1 MKIQNIECLVFSP
14 TGGCLKI
21 ARSIKR
27 FLENKHGNY
36 RVGMHNITRPEIR
49 RTFREIPQ
57 NTDYVII
64 IYPIYADTLPHI
76 VTEYLENL
84 AIKNLPVSLVAGFGN
99 INTGMALSHARKII
113 KAKGNVVCSACAIVT
128 PHSYNGSSLKIAVN
142 EPSAENLGVLN
153 QFILKS
159 IDKARQANH
168 LSLCETKFPEGH
180 MRLMCRVPYKSLMQ
194 VLIKNPVAMADRC
207 NQCMV
212 CPKVCPS
219 GAIDATLNIDSGKC
233 IYCLACVKYCKKKAR
248 IFETRTSMLV
258 DTLKKDGKEMK
269 KNEFYI

>member
-27 FLENKHGNY
+27 FLEDKPGDY
-36 RVGMHNITRPEIR
+36 RIGLHNITKPAIR
-49 RTFREIPQ
+49 ETFREIPR
-57 NTDYVII
+57 NTDYVIVV
-64 IYPIYADTLPHI
+64 YPVYADTPQDI
-76 VTEYLENL
+76 VLEYLRNL

-99 INTGMALSHARKII
+99 INVGKALSNARKII
-113 KAKGNVVCSACAIVT
+113 EAKGNVVCSACAIVT
-128 PHSYNGSSLKIAVN
+128 AHSYNGDSLKIAVN
-142 EPSAENLGVLN
+142 EPSDENLRVLN

-159 IDKARQANH
+159 IDKVSQADD
-168 LSLCETKFPEGH
+168 LTLCKTEIPEGYI
-180 MRLMCRVPYKSLMQ
+180 RLLCRAPQKPLLQ
-194 VLIKNPVAMADRC
+194 LLIKKPVAIPDRC
-207 NQCMV
+207 NLCMV
-212 CPKVCPS
+212 CAKICPS
-219 GAIDATLNIDSGKC
+219 GAIGATLNIDNDKC
-233 IYCLACVKYCKKKAR
+233 IHCLACVKYCKKKAR